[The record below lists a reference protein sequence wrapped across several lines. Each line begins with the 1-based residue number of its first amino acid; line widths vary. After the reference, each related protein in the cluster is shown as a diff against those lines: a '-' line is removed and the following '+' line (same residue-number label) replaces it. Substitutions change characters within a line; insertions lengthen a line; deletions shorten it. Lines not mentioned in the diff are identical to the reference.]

1 MSSKAHKPILA
12 VMALICL
19 AAAPA
24 AAASDAVQG
33 QSATPKLTV
42 GGSAKASASGV
53 VALSV
58 RNPNTYGLRGK
69 VVLRSG
75 RKVVASAKLSLP
87 AEARRTLRLR
97 LTRPAA
103 RRLAAKRK
111 LRLSLSAT
119 VTGPTGPPTRVKRR
133 LGVSAPPKPG
143 STPKPGAPPTTP
155 PEDEGIDGT
164 YSESN
169 GWTMV
174 VQSGQV
180 ISFSGTLSLYCTES
194 ARQKNV
200 SFGMYADDPDPTVAP
215 DGTFAWEAMTGY
227 GFVKLKYQGRIDG
240 RTATGNAVVEDRSPL
255 LGTGRFEFDYCF
267 AGRDFQL
274 AKP

>member
-1 MSSKAHKPILA
+1 MSSNAHKLILA
-12 VMALICL
+12 VTALACL
-19 AAAPA
+19 IAAPA
-24 AAASDAVQG
+24 AAG
-33 QSATPKLTV
+33 QSSAPKLTI

-58 RNPNTYGLRGK
+58 RNPNAFALRGK
-69 VVLRSG
+69 VALRSG
-75 RKVVASAKLSLP
+75 RKVVASAKLRLP
-87 AEARRTLRLR
+87 AQARRTLRLR

-103 RRLAAKRK
+103 RRLATKRE

-119 VTGPTGPPTRVKRR
+119 VRGPAGPAATVKRG
-133 LGVSAPPKPG
+133 LSVSAPAKPG
-143 STPKPGAPPTTP
+143 TPKPGAPPAMP

-174 VQSGQV
+174 VEGGRV
-180 ISFSGTLSLYCTES
+180 ISFSGTLSLYCTET
-194 ARQKNV
+194 ARQKNS

-215 DGTFAWEAMTGY
+215 DGTFAWEATAGY

-240 RTATGNAVVEDRSPL
+240 KVATGNAVVEDRSPL